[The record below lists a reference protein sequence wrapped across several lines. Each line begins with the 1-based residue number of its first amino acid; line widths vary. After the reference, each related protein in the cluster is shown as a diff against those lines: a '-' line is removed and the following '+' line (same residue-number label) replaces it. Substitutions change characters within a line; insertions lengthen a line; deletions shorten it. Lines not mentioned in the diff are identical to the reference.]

1 MTTQGLVIHAP
12 ARGLAAARAARAWF
26 DELPGTSRL
35 ALVFGVHLM
44 LGLAMRQLAPAATL
58 HTFATILAV
67 LAISL
72 YTKNPA
78 VVLMCACYVSGA
90 EVLWRMS
97 KSYTFHETAKYMVSL
112 LCFIGLIRMKRVRL
126 PGHAVLYLALLLPAA
141 VFPFVYFSFDLF
153 RRHALFHLSGPIALT
168 MAVLFC
174 SNLRI
179 SAGELW
185 RACVAFAAPL
195 CGVLA
200 VTVRSS
206 YMQDVKFGTES
217 NFQTSGGFG
226 PNQVASSLAM
236 GALLVLMGAL
246 LARTGRWQRVMLA
259 GLAAA
264 FTLQSAMTFSRGG
277 VISLGLALV
286 VAGPLV
292 LSGHRYKRQI
302 LAGVVGVALVLAVAF
317 PLVNAYTGGKL
328 AERFAEK
335 KMSGREKL
343 AAADWEVF
351 QEHPMF
357 GVGVGISKYFH
368 PGAITAHTEY
378 TRALSEH
385 GLLGVAAYLALF
397 WLLLRR
403 GAAILEARESRP
415 YRGLL
420 LALMVWPLTY
430 MVVNAMRT
438 SAPGLAIGMA
448 FLTVLP
454 GAVLAQKERF
464 AR

>member
-1 MTTQGLVIHAP
+1 MTTQGIAIQASP
-12 ARGLAAARAARAWF
+12 AGFALAGAVRNRWN
-26 DELPGTSRL
+26 ELPEAGRL
-35 ALVFGVHLM
+35 VVIFGLHAL
-44 LGLAMRQLAPAATL
+44 LGLAMRQLSPLATL

-67 LAISL
+67 IAISL
-72 YTKNPA
+72 STRNPA

-97 KSYTFHETAKYMVSL
+97 KAYTFHETAKYVVSL
-112 LCFIGLIRMKRVRL
+112 LFFIGLIRLKTVRL
-126 PGHAVLYLALLLPAA
+126 PGHALLYLLLLLPAA

-153 RRHALFHLSGPIALT
+153 RRHVLFNLSGPIALT
-168 MAVLFC
+168 MAILFC

-185 RACVAFAAPL
+185 RASVAFTAPL
-195 CGVLA
+195 TGVLM

-236 GALLVLMGAL
+236 GALLALMTAL
-246 LARTGRWQRVMLA
+246 LARTGRWQRLVLA
-259 GLAAA
+259 GLSAA
-264 FTLQSAMTFSRGG
+264 FILQSAMTFSRGG
-277 VISLGLALV
+277 VISLGLALLA
-286 VAGPLV
+286 AGPLV
-292 LSGHRYKRQI
+292 LSGHRYKKQI
-302 LAGVVGVALVLAVAF
+302 LAGLIGVGLVLMVAF
-317 PLVNAYTGGKL
+317 PLMNAYTGGKL
-328 AERFAEK
+328 AERFVEK
-335 KMSGREKL
+335 KMSGRERL
-343 AAADWEVF
+343 TAADWEAF
-351 QEHPMF
+351 QNNPVF
-357 GVGVGISKYFH
+357 GVGAGISKYFH
-368 PGAITAHTEY
+368 PNAIAAHTEY
-378 TRALSEH
+378 TRALAEH
-385 GLLGVAAYLALF
+385 GLLGVAAYLSLL

-403 GAAILEARESRP
+403 TAAILEGRESRP

-420 LALMVWPLTY
+420 LALQVWPLAY

-438 SAPGLAIGMA
+438 SAPGLSIGMA

-454 GAVLAQKERF
+454 GAVLAQKEKF

>member
-1 MTTQGLVIHAP
+1 MSPQEIALQAP
-12 ARGLAAARAARAWF
+12 AGWRVLGVPSRLWL
-26 DELPGTSRL
+26 DELPQPRRL
-35 ALVFGVHLM
+35 LLVFALHVA
-44 LGLAMRQLAPAATL
+44 LGLAMRQIWQLATL
-58 HTFATILAV
+58 HTFATILAA

-72 YTKNPA
+72 STRNPA
-78 VVLMCACYVSGA
+78 VVLMCACYVSGS

-97 KSYTFHETAKYMVSL
+97 KSYTFHETAKYAVSL

-141 VFPFVYFSFDLF
+141 VFPFVYFPFDTF
-153 RRHALFHLSGPIALT
+153 RKQVMFHLSGPIALT
-168 MAVLFC
+168 LAIVYC

-185 RACVAFAAPL
+185 RACIAFITPL

-206 YMQDVKFGTES
+206 YMQQVRFGTES

-236 GALLVLMGAL
+236 GALLLLMGVL
-246 LARTGRWQRVMLA
+246 LAHTGWRQRVMLG

-277 VISLGLALV
+277 VLSLGVALA
-286 VAGPLV
+286 VAGPWL
-292 LSGHRYKRQI
+292 LAGHRYKRQI
-302 LAGVVGVALVLAVAF
+302 VMGMVAVALVLAVAF

-335 KMSGREKL
+335 EMSGRERL

-351 QEHPMF
+351 QEFPVF
-357 GVGVGISKYFH
+357 GVGIGISKFFH
-368 PGAITAHTEY
+368 FGGVTAHTEF

-385 GLLGVAAYLALF
+385 GLLGLAAYLALL
-397 WLLLRR
+397 WLLFRR
-403 GAAILEARESRP
+403 GVAILEAREFRP

-420 LALMVWPLTY
+420 LALIVWPLAY

-438 SAPGLAIGMA
+438 SAPGLAVGMA

-454 GAVLAQKERF
+454 GLALEQKERF